1 MAIVPTVMWIMI
13 LIMIMMLGA
22 KNSSEPRSQVPGRKM
37 GGSLSD
43 TECLPVGPS
52 LVLRLEAKGKPDGCD
67 LLHSRVR

>member
-1 MAIVPTVMWIMI
+1 
-13 LIMIMMLGA
+13 
-22 KNSSEPRSQVPGRKM
+22 M